1 MDKEIEEFLMKL
13 METQFKIFKEQDAK
27 LNRLEKK
34 MFIQF
39 AILIIFM
46 ICISGLVFAVWW
58 ML

>member
-1 MDKEIEEFLMKL
+1 MDNEIEELLMKL
-13 METQFKIFKEQDAK
+13 LETQYKVFKEQNAK